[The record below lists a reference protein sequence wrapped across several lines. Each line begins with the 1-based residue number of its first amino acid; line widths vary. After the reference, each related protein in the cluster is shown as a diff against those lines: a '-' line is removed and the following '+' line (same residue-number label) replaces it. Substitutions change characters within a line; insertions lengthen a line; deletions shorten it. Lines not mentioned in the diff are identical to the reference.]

1 MGDPFRS
8 GLITFIGR
16 PNVGKSTL
24 LNRLVGQKVSIT
36 SRRPQTTRHRIMGV
50 ANRPTAQLV
59 YVDTPG
65 LHLGTGKMINRFMNR
80 AATGALQGVD
90 CIAMVISAK
99 GWQEADER
107 VLEAVRRQEQPVV
120 LVINKMDLLRR
131 REDLLPLME
140 QSKTRMTFADIV
152 PVSATVGTNMDQL
165 EKVLTMLLPEQP
177 PLFPED
183 QLTDRS
189 ERFMAAE
196 FVREQIF
203 RSLGQEV
210 PYSVA
215 VEIERFAREKKV
227 LHINALIWVE
237 KNGQKA
243 ILIGKGGDRLKQI
256 GTAARKEMELF
267 FDSKVNLTLW
277 VKVREGWSD
286 SEKAVRSLGYAD
298 EDS

>member
-1 MGDPFRS
+1 MGEPFRS

>member
-1 MGDPFRS
+1 MATPYRS

-36 SRRPQTTRHRIMGV
+36 SRRPQTTRHRIMGISSSE
-50 ANRPTAQLV
+50 NAQIV

-65 LHLGTGKMINRFMNR
+65 LHVGKGKIINRFMNR

-90 CIAMVISAK
+90 CIAMVITAN

-107 VLEAVRRQEQPVV
+107 VLEVVRRQEQPVV
-120 LVINKMDLLRR
+120 LVINKMDLLKR
-131 REDLLPLME
+131 REQLLPLIE
-140 QSKTRMTFADIV
+140 QSKERMDFAAII
-152 PVSATVGTNMDQL
+152 PVSATAGTNIGEL
-165 EKVLTMLLPEQP
+165 EQALVEQLPEQA

-196 FVREQIF
+196 FIREQIF
-203 RSLGQEV
+203 RGLGQEI

-215 VEIERFAREKKV
+215 VEIERFKTEKRV

-237 KNGQKA
+237 KAGQKA

-256 GTAARKEMELF
+256 GTAARKEMERF
-267 FDSKVNLTLW
+267 FQCKVNLVLW

-286 SEKAVRSLGYAD
+286 SERAVRSLGYAD
-298 EDS
+298 ED

>member
-243 ILIGKGGDRLKQI
+243 ILIGKGGDRLKQV

>member
-1 MGDPFRS
+1 MNDLHRS

-50 ANRPTAQLV
+50 STRPGAQLV

-65 LHLGTGKMINRFMNR
+65 LHLGKGKMINRFMNR

-90 CIAMVISAK
+90 CIAVVISAS
-99 GWQEADER
+99 GWQEADDR
-107 VLEAVRRQEQPVV
+107 VLEAVSRQEQPVV
-120 LVINKMDLLRR
+120 LVINKMDLLKR
-131 REDLLPLME
+131 REDLLPLIE
-140 QSKTRMTFADIV
+140 ISKGKMTFTEIV
-152 PVSATVGTNMDQL
+152 PVSAKAGTNMDQL
-165 EKVLTMLLPEQP
+165 ERVLVDLLPVQP
-177 PLFPED
+177 ALFPED

-196 FVREQIF
+196 FVREQVF

-215 VEIERFAREKKV
+215 VEIERFRTEKRV

-237 KNGQKA
+237 KSGQKA

-256 GTAARKEMELF
+256 GTAARKEMEQF
-267 FDSKVNLTLW
+267 FDRKVNLTLW

-298 EDS
+298 ED

>member
-1 MGDPFRS
+1 MATPYRS

-24 LNRLVGQKVSIT
+24 LNRLVGQKISIT
-36 SRRPQTTRHRIMGV
+36 SRRPQTTRHRIMGISTRE
-50 ANRPTAQLV
+50 NAQIV

-65 LHLGTGKMINRFMNR
+65 LHVGKGKMINRFMNR

-90 CIAMVISAK
+90 CIAMVITAN

-107 VLEAVRRQEQPVV
+107 VLEVVRRQEQPVV
-120 LVINKMDLLRR
+120 LVINKMDLLKR
-131 REDLLPLME
+131 REQLLPLIE
-140 QSKTRMTFADIV
+140 QSKERMDFAAII
-152 PVSATVGTNMDQL
+152 PVSATTGTNIGELEQALVAQL
-165 EKVLTMLLPEQP
+165 PQQA

-196 FVREQIF
+196 FIREQIF

-215 VEIERFAREKKV
+215 VEIERFETEKRV

-237 KNGQKA
+237 KAGQKA

-256 GTAARKEMELF
+256 GTAARKEMERF
-267 FDSKVNLTLW
+267 FQRKVNLALW

-286 SEKAVRSLGYAD
+286 SERAVRSLGYAD
-298 EDS
+298 ED